1 MPTVEIKLNL
11 AALDYINRAAQ
22 DAALEAVGQLRTAVN
37 NAQVMPFDNGK
48 MQDDFTSVVQ
58 FGDEEEI
65 HTQLV
70 TDTAY
75 ARRLY
80 FHPEYN
86 FQYVNNPNAQGLWL
100 RHWLPGGDQEDF
112 LPDVYRELLRRRLQE

>member
-1 MPTVEIKLNL
+1 MPKVEIKLSS
-11 AALDYINRAAQ
+11 AALGRLDRIVQ

-37 NAQVMPFDNGK
+37 NAQVMPFDYGK
-48 MQDDFTSVVQ
+48 MQNDFTSVVQ
-58 FGDEEEI
+58 LPDGEDI
-65 HTQLV
+65 HTMLV

-86 FQYVNNPNAQGLWL
+86 FQDANNKNAQGLWL
-100 RHWLPGGDQEDF
+100 QRWLPGGDQESF
-112 LPDVYRELLRRRLQE
+112 LPETFSEVLRRRLRE